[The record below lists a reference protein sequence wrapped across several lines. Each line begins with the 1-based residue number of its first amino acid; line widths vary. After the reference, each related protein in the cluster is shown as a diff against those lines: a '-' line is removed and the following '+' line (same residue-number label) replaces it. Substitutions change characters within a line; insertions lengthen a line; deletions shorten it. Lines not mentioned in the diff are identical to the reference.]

1 MADGG
6 LPEAHDWSNPM
17 AKRASK
23 RDLEAKGPNLKVVG
37 GTPTPKP
44 MSISLVRSGPK
55 SGLPTLSGKNAGWP
69 PHPVLFA
76 FSHVRTASNAPGARP
91 DWPYAART
99 LIEPQPLF
107 QNDSSESTQDALAF
121 G

>member
-44 MSISLVRSGPK
+44 MSISLDSDVETHIGGRLRAMYDS
-55 SGLPTLSGKNAGWP
+55 
-69 PHPVLFA
+69 VLRVTA
-76 FSHVRTASNAPGARP
+76 CKGQTRTAS
-91 DWPYAART
+91 
-99 LIEPQPLF
+99 
-107 QNDSSESTQDALAF
+107 
-121 G
+121 